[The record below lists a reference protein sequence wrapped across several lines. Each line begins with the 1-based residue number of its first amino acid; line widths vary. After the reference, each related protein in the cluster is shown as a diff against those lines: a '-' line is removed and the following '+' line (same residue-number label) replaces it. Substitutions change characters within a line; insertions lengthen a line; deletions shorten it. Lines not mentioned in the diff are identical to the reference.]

1 LTLSKTQLQALSKVR
16 AAGNSEIDSS
26 LDDATCCYL
35 LSVLVRD
42 LALAKLFPELPPNV
56 PDLFSEIPPVELRV
70 PDRDFIELYARAL
83 ENIPDADAYFLCLAK
98 LQKARIKYSKI
109 LQKQPMPTV
118 EQVGPRAL
126 LQLGQMSVGALVT
139 LLFWRKWMFDI
150 DNRAGQETGY
160 LFEPIISY
168 CIGGVSYGATNSPIR
183 RLGSRQGGGRQ
194 VDCLVETKKAAYEV
208 KIRVTIAA
216 SGQGR
221 WAEELSFP
229 TEAAASGYKPILV
242 VLDPTSNPKL
252 LELADAFVEA
262 KGEVYLG
269 LAAWAH
275 LEEAAGPVMSTF
287 LDKHVKDALG
297 IVLGASHEAIK
308 PIAIH
313 LEAGHLIFTLGDE
326 VVDILRDESPM
337 LASGSDEIP
346 ADTVSGPPT
355 P

>member
-126 LQLGQMSVGALVT
+126 LAQMDVRYRQPRRPRNRISLRT
-139 LLFWRKWMFDI
+139 DHFILHRWR
-150 DNRAGQETGY
+150 
-160 LFEPIISY
+160 
-168 CIGGVSYGATNSPIR
+168 
-183 RLGSRQGGGRQ
+183 
-194 VDCLVETKKAAYEV
+194 
-208 KIRVTIAA
+208 
-216 SGQGR
+216 
-221 WAEELSFP
+221 
-229 TEAAASGYKPILV
+229 
-242 VLDPTSNPKL
+242 
-252 LELADAFVEA
+252 FV
-262 KGEVYLG
+262 
-269 LAAWAH
+269 W
-275 LEEAAGPVMSTF
+275 
-287 LDKHVKDALG
+287 
-297 IVLGASHEAIK
+297 
-308 PIAIH
+308 
-313 LEAGHLIFTLGDE
+313 
-326 VVDILRDESPM
+326 RDE
-337 LASGSDEIP
+337 
-346 ADTVSGPPT
+346 
-355 P
+355 